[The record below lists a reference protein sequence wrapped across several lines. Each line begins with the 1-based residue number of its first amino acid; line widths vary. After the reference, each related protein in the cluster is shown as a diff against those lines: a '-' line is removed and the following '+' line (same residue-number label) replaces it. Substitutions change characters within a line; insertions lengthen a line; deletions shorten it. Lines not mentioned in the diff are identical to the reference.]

1 MPRLQVRHFI
11 LILIFSGIVIF
22 PGISNAQTNA
32 GYAGSYLRMGL
43 GARGISM
50 ANTLPSGSRDVFGFF
65 YNPAVLPTMETR
77 HFGTTYGFLPLD
89 RLYNYIG
96 FAMPLPPTAGIGL
109 GWFSTGV
116 DDIQGRGFSGQKIET
131 YSVRQHTYMVSF
143 GNQFSKQ
150 VSTGVLLK
158 LLRNDLQEVTASTV
172 GIDLGVI
179 YSPHPRVKIGAAAQ
193 HFNAGFSWDTE
204 DVYSQG
210 STVVNTFPVIYR
222 AGAQIQV
229 LDDLTVLGEYE
240 RSDKGAVVF
249 RGAAEWQPIDLTQ
262 VRFGIAD
269 REVRFGGGLEYGFIG
284 SLDTALDYAVAF
296 GRAGEGASHYFS
308 WSFQF

>member
-1 MPRLQVRHFI
+1 MRRLRYYLFI
-11 LILIFSGIVIF
+11 LMFGSMCLF
-22 PGISNAQTNA
+22 PMMTKAQTNA

-50 ANTLPSGSRDVFGFF
+50 ANTLPAGSRDVFGFF
-65 YNPAVLPTMETR
+65 YNPAVLPTMDTR

-89 RLYNYIG
+89 RVYNYIG

-116 DDIQGRGFSGQKIET
+116 DDIQGRNFSGQKIDK

-143 GNQFSKQ
+143 GNQFSKRF
-150 VSTGVLLK
+150 SAGVLLK
-158 LLRNDLQEVTASTV
+158 LMRNDLQEVTSSGV
-172 GIDLGVI
+172 GIDLGAI
-179 YSPHPRVKIGAAAQ
+179 YTPLSRVKIAVAVQ
-193 HFNAGFSWDTE
+193 HLNAEFSWDTK

-210 STVVNTFPVIYR
+210 STVVNKFPVIYR
-222 AGAQIQV
+222 TGAQVQV
-229 LDDLTVLGEYE
+229 LDDLTLLGEYE

-249 RGAAEWQPIDLTQ
+249 RGAAEWQPIDLAQ
-262 VRFGIAD
+262 VRAGIAD
-269 REVRFGGGLEYGFIG
+269 GEIRFGGGLQYGFIG
-284 SLDTALDYAVAF
+284 SIDTALDYAVAF
-296 GRAGEGASHYFS
+296 GRAGEGTSHFFS